1 MGPAIHGAGRYPV
14 AMPRLRPLIALCAV
28 TVIIAAC
35 AAAGSSST
43 PSPSRASSG
52 PAASVLPVIVSSELA
67 TGSNR
72 FLFSFVDATSDSP
85 VGAPDRTAGVAFSG
99 PSNQTIPEATG
110 TFIWAIENVS
120 GIYVSTVDFPAA
132 GDWVAHFSTAAA
144 GKPAEQIDFQF
155 QVLDKMHVIVP
166 GEAAPSVDTPT
177 LASVGGDVSKIS
189 TDPSPDKAFYETSV
203 AAALAAHKP
212 FVLIFATPK
221 FCQTRTCGPTLDKVK
236 PIAAAHPDLTF
247 INVEP
252 YKLVDDQGQLQPV
265 LDANNQL
272 QTVPATDAYGLLSE
286 PYLFVVGGDG
296 IVKASF
302 ELIFTPDEIEGAL
315 AGLK

>member
-1 MGPAIHGAGRYPV
+1 
-14 AMPRLRPLIALCAV
+14 MPRSRPLLLLCAV
-28 TVIIAAC
+28 LLIAGCSAS
-35 AAAGSSST
+35 GSSST
-43 PSPSRASSG
+43 PAPSRVSSG
-52 PAASVLPVIVSSELA
+52 SPASVLPVIISSELS

-85 VGAPDRTAGVAFSG
+85 VGAPDRTASVAFSG
-99 PSNQTIPEATG
+99 PSNQAIAEATG

-120 GIYVSTVDFPAA
+120 GIYVSTVDFPAS
-132 GDWVAHFSTAAA
+132 GDWVAHFATAAA
-144 GKPAEQIDFQF
+144 GKPAEHIDFQF
-155 QVLDKMHVIVP
+155 QVLDRKHVIVP
-166 GEAAPSVDTPT
+166 GDKAPSVDTPT
-177 LASVGGDVSKIS
+177 LASVGGDASKIS
-189 TDPSPDKAFYETSV
+189 TDTTPDKAFYETSV

-265 LDANNQL
+265 LDANGQL

-286 PYLFVVGGDG
+286 PYVFVVGGDG
-296 IVKASF
+296 IVKATF

>member
-1 MGPAIHGAGRYPV
+1 MLSAV
-14 AMPRLRPLIALCAV
+14 LLIAGC
-28 TVIIAAC
+28 T
-35 AAAGSSST
+35 AAGSSST
-43 PSPSRASSG
+43 PAQSTPAPSSG
-52 PAASVLPVIVSSELA
+52 FTASVLPVIISSELA
-67 TGSNR
+67 MGSNR

-85 VGAPDRTAGVAFSG
+85 VGAPDRTASVAFSG
-99 PSNQTIPEATG
+99 PSNQAVPEAPG

-132 GDWVAHFSTAAA
+132 GDWVAHFTTAAA

-155 QVLDKMHVIVP
+155 QVLDKKHVVVP
-166 GEAAPSVDTPT
+166 GDKAPSVDTPT

-189 TDPSPDKAFYETSV
+189 TDTTPDKAFYETSV

-286 PYLFVVGGDG
+286 PYVFVVGGDG
-296 IVKASF
+296 IVKATF

-315 AGLK
+315 GGLK